1 METIRELLDFRF
13 MENTGEQWLLAVGIA
28 LLFYVVFFIIKP
40 VVRARLSR
48 LAKRTETHWD
58 DAVLDLLANTKSL
71 ALLIFALFFGSL
83 VLTLTDKV
91 RTIIVSV
98 TLIALILQGGLW
110 ASQLLQYWIKRA
122 TEKRRQ
128 EDPGRVAAL
137 NVSSWVGRLTIW
149 SIVLL
154 LILDN
159 LGINITALV
168 AGLGVGGIAVA
179 LAVQNILG
187 DLFASLSIVLDKPFA
202 VGDFII
208 VDDYLGSVENVG
220 LKTTRLRSL
229 SGEQLVMSNADL
241 LSSRIRNYGRMYE
254 RRIVFN
260 LGVTYQTP
268 REKLK
273 KIPGIIREA
282 VEAQDKTRFDRSH
295 FKAYGDFALDFET
308 VYYVLEPDYNV
319 YMNIQQ
325 AVNLAIHERFEQEMI
340 EFAYPTQTL
349 YVQQVGASAPS
360 DGTKSSRLPDGG
372 QTDERPQESG

>member
-13 MENTGEQWLLAVGIA
+13 LENTGEQWLLAAGIA
-28 LLFYVVFFIIKP
+28 VIFYVVFFIIKP

-58 DAVLDLLANTKSL
+58 DAVLSLLANTKSL

-83 VLTLTDKV
+83 ALTLTDKV

-98 TLIALILQGGLW
+98 TLIALIVQGGLW
-110 ASQLLQYWIKRA
+110 ASQLLHYWLTRA
-122 TEKRRQ
+122 MEKRRK
-128 EDPGRVAAL
+128 EDPGSVAAL
-137 NVSSWVGRLTIW
+137 NVSSWVARLIIW

-208 VDDYLGSVENVG
+208 IDDYLGSVENVG

-273 KIPGIIREA
+273 KIPGIIRAA
-282 VEAQDKTRFDRSH
+282 VESQEKTRFDRSH

-319 YMNIQQ
+319 YMDIQQ
-325 AVNLAIHERFEQEMI
+325 SVNLAIHERFEQETI
-340 EFAYPTQTL
+340 EFAYPTQTV
-349 YVQQVGASAPS
+349 YVERVGVSAAG
-360 DGTKSSRLPDGG
+360 DGTTSSPPDGG
-372 QTDERPQESG
+372 TTDEQSEATG

>member
-1 METIRELLDFRF
+1 METIRAILDFRF
-13 MENTGEQWLLAVGIA
+13 MENTGEQWLMAAGVA
-28 LLFYVVFFIIKP
+28 LLFYIVFFIVKP

-48 LAKRTETHWD
+48 LAERTETHWD
-58 DAVLDLLANTKSL
+58 DAVLELLANTKSL

-110 ASQLLQYWIKRA
+110 ASQLLQYWLKRA
-122 TEKRRQ
+122 MERRRK
-128 EDPGRVAAL
+128 EDPGSVAAL
-137 NVSSWVGRLTIW
+137 NVSSWVGRLIVW
-149 SIVLL
+149 SVVLL

-208 VDDYLGSVENVG
+208 IDDYLGSVENVG

-268 REKLK
+268 RDKLK
-273 KIPGIIREA
+273 KIPGIIRQA
-282 VEAQDKTRFDRSH
+282 VEGQDKTRFDRSH
-295 FKAYGDFALDFET
+295 FKGYGDFALDFET

-319 YMNIQQ
+319 YMDIQQ
-325 AVNLAIHERFEQEMI
+325 AVNLAIHERFEQETI
-340 EFAYPTQTL
+340 EFAYPTQTVF
-349 YVQQVGASAPS
+349 VQRIGASAADVETANS
-360 DGTKSSRLPDGG
+360 LPERGKA
-372 QTDERPQESG
+372 DEGPEING